1 MRIIEGTP
9 QEVNEYL
16 NKSGKSSYSV
26 TISPDAFDTKAN
38 DYIDEKK
45 QQDKAKNIKAYWH
58 WSQTKSKYVAIEDMD
73 KHHVAN
79 VVRQK
84 LYSNN
89 TKQVLEDS
97 EFQSL
102 IVNLADKIVAD
113 L

>member
-9 QEVNEYL
+9 EEVSEYIK
-16 NKSGKSSYSV
+16 KSGKSSYSV
-26 TISPDAFDTKAN
+26 TISPDTSVAKVK
-38 DYIDEKK
+38 DYIAEKK
-45 QQDKAKNIKAYWH
+45 EKDIKAYWH
-58 WSQTKSKYVAIEDMD
+58 WSQTKGKYVGVMEMD
-73 KHHVAN
+73 KHHIAN

-89 TKQVLEDS
+89 TKQVLEDT

-102 IVNLADKIVAD
+102 IVNLAEKIVAD